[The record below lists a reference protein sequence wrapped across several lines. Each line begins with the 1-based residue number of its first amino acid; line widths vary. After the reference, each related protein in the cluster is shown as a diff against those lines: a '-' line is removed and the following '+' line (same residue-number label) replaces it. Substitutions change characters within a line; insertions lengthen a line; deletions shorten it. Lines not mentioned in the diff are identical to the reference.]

1 MSLEDPGV
9 VLHHAV
15 AYRSTEEVRLCGW
28 SGCRKPHLWFSKFFF
43 ISSLH
48 KNLTFKGSG
57 SYDCLSWIKICKFHA
72 TDLEIGTY

>member
-1 MSLEDPGV
+1 MVGQ
-9 VLHHAV
+9 V
-15 AYRSTEEVRLCGW
+15 AENLI
-28 SGCRKPHLWFSKFFF
+28 SGFLNFFF

>member
-28 SGCRKPHLWFSKFFF
+28 SGCRKPHLWFSKFFLF
-43 ISSLH
+43 HLYTKTLH
-48 KNLTFKGSG
+48 LKAL
-57 SYDCLSWIKICKFHA
+57 
-72 TDLEIGTY
+72 DLMTV